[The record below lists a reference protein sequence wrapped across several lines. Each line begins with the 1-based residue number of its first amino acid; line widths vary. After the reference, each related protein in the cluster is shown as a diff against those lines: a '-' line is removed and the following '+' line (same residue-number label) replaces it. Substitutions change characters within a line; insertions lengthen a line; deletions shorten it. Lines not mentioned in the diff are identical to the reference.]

1 MKVKEIKGMAKRNN
15 KEELTILKKLGIE
28 AHFTTR

>member
-1 MKVKEIKGMAKRNN
+1 MKVKEIKGLAKRNN
-15 KEELTILKKLGIE
+15 KEELKNLKRLGIE